1 MGRERSGC
9 RGQKTGAC
17 RRMARLWN
25 VAAVLGLEAKGM
37 DGIRDDCPEKERPR
51 QEGEPAGAIKEG
63 IYGAGS
69 LAPINCF

>member
-1 MGRERSGC
+1 MD
-9 RGQKTGAC
+9 
-17 RRMARLWN
+17 
-25 VAAVLGLEAKGM
+25 VLGFRENATARGRMPDGMVANSSAFMWLEEPAGEVREGSK
-37 DGIRDDCPEKERPR
+37 KERPR

>member
-1 MGRERSGC
+1 
-9 RGQKTGAC
+9 
-17 RRMARLWN
+17 MARLWN

-51 QEGEPAGAIKEG
+51 QEGESAGAIKEG

>member
-1 MGRERSGC
+1 MGVAGSEGKNAIALTNRAAMERGGGFEPGSRAGDWDD
-9 RGQKTGAC
+9 
-17 RRMARLWN
+17 RL
-25 VAAVLGLEAKGM
+25 K
-37 DGIRDDCPEKERPR
+37 KERPR

>member
-1 MGRERSGC
+1 MPDGMVANSSAFMWLEEPVGEVREGS
-9 RGQKTGAC
+9 K
-17 RRMARLWN
+17 
-25 VAAVLGLEAKGM
+25 
-37 DGIRDDCPEKERPR
+37 KERPR

>member
-1 MGRERSGC
+1 MAWLRILRRSCGLGSL
-9 RGQKTGAC
+9 R
-17 RRMARLWN
+17 ARCGK
-25 VAAVLGLEAKGM
+25 ARK
-37 DGIRDDCPEKERPR
+37 KERPR

>member
-1 MGRERSGC
+1 M
-9 RGQKTGAC
+9 
-17 RRMARLWN
+17 
-25 VAAVLGLEAKGM
+25 AAVLGLEAEGM
-37 DGIRDDCPEKERPR
+37 DGIRDDCPEKKRPR